1 MERFMIRHCG
11 SLGLQLLT
19 NDGQEPV
26 MESDNQILATTPA
39 SQYHQQT
46 MCCRH
51 YFNVNSAHF
60 YIVQHAVCYDKVI
73 KYVL

>member
-1 MERFMIRHCG
+1 
-11 SLGLQLLT
+11 
-19 NDGQEPV
+19 

-51 YFNVNSAHF
+51 YFNVNLAHF